1 MASNSNNSLA
11 HAILN
16 VYGHMYCDVLT
27 NDDGN
32 NQNSTKTKHSGIV
45 PVFQNHN
52 LETKNGE
59 RLFKSAVMAGE

>member
-1 MASNSNNSLA
+1 
-11 HAILN
+11 
-16 VYGHMYCDVLT
+16 MYCDVLT